1 MKKKILT
8 VMASVA
14 LLSAG
19 SMMATNSTQ
28 VSDKTTKTE
37 KVSSMPDVR
46 YISRTKKGITYKLE
60 VVKNAKVSFSYKGKT
75 ILTRKAKSSKL
86 KVFISTKKLK
96 DKKGAFSVKQKQPGK
111 KVSKAVKAKIIKIG
125 TVQEKII

>member
-28 VSDKTTKTE
+28 VSAKTTKTE

-46 YISRTKKGITYKLE
+46 YISRTKKRNYLQAG
-60 VVKNAKVSFSYKGKT
+60 S
-75 ILTRKAKSSKL
+75 
-86 KVFISTKKLK
+86 
-96 DKKGAFSVKQKQPGK
+96 GK
-111 KVSKAVKAKIIKIG
+111 KC
-125 TVQEKII
+125 

>member
-28 VSDKTTKTE
+28 VSAKTTKTE

-86 KVFISTKKLK
+86 KVFISAKKLK
-96 DKKGAFSVKQKQPGK
+96 DKKGAFSVKQKHPGK

>member
-28 VSDKTTKTE
+28 VSAKTTKAE

-46 YISRTKKGITYKLE
+46 YISCDFGENITHDL
-60 VVKNAKVSFSYKGKT
+60 
-75 ILTRKAKSSKL
+75 
-86 KVFISTKKLK
+86 
-96 DKKGAFSVKQKQPGK
+96 
-111 KVSKAVKAKIIKIG
+111 G
-125 TVQEKII
+125 TSIEREDLP

>member
-28 VSDKTTKTE
+28 VSAKTTKTE